1 MSDRTKRTFT
11 TAFKEQ
17 AVLRV
22 EAGEQVIALAAEL
35 GVRRKLLYDWHKAW
49 RRLGVAGLN
58 RKRGPKARQSVVEGA
73 GLLRSG
79 DPPGGAAPADPTAIP
94 QATADRQGSP
104 HMADPLAQAKARIA
118 ELERLVG
125 RQQVDLDFFRRA
137 LRLTD
142 VDGATPTAPASTRS
156 SRP

>member
-1 MSDRTKRTFT
+1 VSDRTNRIFT

-17 AVLRV
+17 AVLRL
-22 EAGEQVIALAAEL
+22 EAGERFSALAAEL
-35 GVRRKLLYDWHKAW
+35 GVRRKLLYDWRKAW
-49 RRLGVAGLN
+49 QQFGVDGLN
-58 RKRGPKARQSVVEGA
+58 RKRGPKPGMV
-73 GLLRSG
+73 RSG
-79 DPPGGAAPADPTAIP
+79 GPPGGAAPADAPASP
-94 QATADRQGSP
+94 LAAADRQAAHRP
-104 HMADPLAQAKARIA
+104 ADALAKAQARIA

-156 SRP
+156 FRP

>member
-1 MSDRTKRTFT
+1 VSNRTIRTFT
-11 TAFKEQ
+11 TEFKEQ
-17 AVLRV
+17 AVLRL
-22 EAGEQVIALAAEL
+22 EAGEQGTALAAEL
-35 GVRRKLLYDWHKAW
+35 GVRRKLLYDWRKAW

-58 RKRGPKARQSVVEGA
+58 RQRGPKP

-79 DPPGGAAPADPTAIP
+79 DPPGGAAPAGPPAHP
-94 QATADRQGSP
+94 QAAADRQGP
-104 HMADPLAQAKARIA
+104 RRPADPLAQAQARIA

-142 VDGATPTAPASTRS
+142 ADQANATAPTSTRS